1 MYSLCLYYSSY
12 YSLRQVFPRFRR
24 LNDEQASPCPRRAY
38 IPVEGTCKGRS
49 SLESWE
55 TGDILVGLVKKD
67 KDKDTFCS
75 GNIPRGGNS
84 SYMRLEL
91 GVSLDVPRNIKE
103 ARVTQCEENGN
114 DQIRRVT
121 ARQGA
126 LKEMRGLQR
135 PLLIFVVIFQV

>member
-1 MYSLCLYYSSY
+1 MMNKLVLVREG
-12 YSLRQVFPRFRR
+12 LTFQWKEHVK
-24 LNDEQASPCPRRAY
+24 DEAHWKAGKC
-38 IPVEGTCKGRS
+38 
-49 SLESWE
+49 E

>member
-1 MYSLCLYYSSY
+1 MMNKLVLVREG
-12 YSLRQVFPRFRR
+12 LTFQWKEHVK
-24 LNDEQASPCPRRAY
+24 DEAHWKA
-38 IPVEGTCKGRS
+38 GK
-49 SLESWE
+49 WE

-126 LKEMRGLQR
+126 LKGMRGLQR